1 MTEAILEPDL
11 PIIDPHHHLW
21 DLRALIPAFPE
32 PRHRFLE
39 TLVPTA
45 HYTFDQFLADTQ
57 TGHNI
62 IGTVFMECGAFYDAA
77 RPDEMKPVGEVEFAN
92 GVAAQ
97 SASGLYGDIRMCA
110 GIVGHANL
118 LLGDGLTLLIWRA
131 LFPTSQS
138 ASIIAAPHW
147 AMRAIRA
154 GSRSALMFGVP
165 IFLSLANATMSS

>member
-77 RPDEMKPVGEVEFAN
+77 LPPFLR
-92 GVAAQ
+92 
-97 SASGLYGDIRMCA
+97 R
-110 GIVGHANL
+110 
-118 LLGDGLTLLIWRA
+118 TLQRA
-131 LFPTSQS
+131 MDALKVF
-138 ASIIAAPHW
+138 
-147 AMRAIRA
+147 AIRA
-154 GSRSALMFGVP
+154 LGMLIPKCLAHPSMPRQSCIATPHSAQGSNIWVRWA
-165 IFLSLANATMSS
+165 